1 MNLFILMNTKKLVGQ
16 IKTFLIEIGNSSPKN
31 KDIKNKIE
39 FKNKLKELFKLRYS
53 IFLKKKLPESENY
66 PYKIIDPYQVFG
78 EENKYGDFNLI
89 GNEWLN
95 KSSLKP
101 VAILWG
107 FNNWKWGFVSNYLP
121 EYRTA
126 FAPRKISS
134 INSIL
139 SIERFEIK
147 PEVFIVWGY
156 TDSLLLKIYAKYKK
170 ISIYRIEDGFI
181 RSSELGATHSTPY
194 SLIIDTKGLHYN
206 HEEPSDIEEILNN
219 GSFTKE
225 ELTTAKTCLNLM
237 HELRL
242 SKYNPPSIESPKTG
256 QIKIRKIIAV
266 LGQVDNDMSVR
277 LGNPD
282 RWTMTD
288 LIQLAKYENPD
299 ADIVYRPHPEIYRG
313 YQKSKFRMRQV
324 EKICKLST
332 PDMPLMDFLDNVDHV
347 YTITSLS
354 GLEALLRGI
363 KVTVVGGAF
372 YAGWG
377 LTDDRVDFPRRK
389 SKLTLTEL
397 FSGIYLKYPR
407 YLADIENSAIGFQ
420 AACFRIKADHDA
432 MSYLI
437 AAKNVTNLQDLQ
449 EIASSD
455 YWPQLFFGKK
465 SNEIQPQIDKLINY
479 IDFRKLMYFGSG
491 RLFQKSILFSMCGK
505 IKTNEARDT
514 FITKI
519 RSFIDIDI
527 FNELLIALHK
537 YHPGNYVVKQTT
549 WLLNENDEQSTSVEV
564 LKSHLDMI
572 TRSKFPDKN
581 SIDNELITGAQQHN
595 SDSSNNLDIDDN
607 QKEILLSILDQ
618 LIEKTNFEEAIDI
631 ATHLFITG
639 HGTNE
644 LLLKIA
650 EISELKFDIL
660 SSRSISDFC
669 KKIDLYGFNRKALS
683 INLMNLPTEDDEINP
698 FDLMTLLTLQ
708 FKLSPERINATLAV
722 IDSFSKLKSFEQV
735 LRSMIN
741 LDNNFTLQKS
751 IAYLELNNTEKS
763 MEIIK
768 QLIAEGNNSDKI
780 RVAYSKNL
788 SAIND
793 FKNALSVI
801 NEARINEPTIPN
813 YRESLRILNYVGKFN
828 EALEL
833 INEAEKN
840 KIYISENLYI
850 STKLGLRKI
859 GDGYKHYLHIPFRNN
874 VINYFGEKYLKKI
887 TGDLD
892 NLLLLAGYGPGD
904 EIRFSSIYNDLPNL
918 LNTANFKITCDYR
931 LYNILNRSFDSIEFF
946 PVKRT
951 RNFSKNYPRN
961 LYNKLPGSDLCTI
974 LDNNGYSKA
983 MDSNGIILVTDLLH
997 QCRKVYADFSGSS
1010 YLKHDTNLA
1019 IEFAKK
1025 LPGNTHLVGL
1035 SWRSSLTTQSRNEH
1049 YLSVEE
1055 LSPIFNISG
1064 LQFVNLQY
1072 DDCQD
1077 EIDWIEERYPGK
1089 LINISE
1095 IDQYNDFDSVA
1106 ALMKCMD
1113 LIIAPATTV
1122 VELAGALGCP
1132 TWLLSNSSELHWR
1145 KIDKF
1150 GTDVWHKSITHI
1162 EGEKLGDKKSLVD
1175 QLFINLM
1182 DFSVKNSKSNVI

>member
-1 MNLFILMNTKKLVGQ
+1 MNIFRLMNTKKIVGQ
-16 IKTFLIEIGNSSPKN
+16 LKNVLIAIGNSWQKYKN
-31 KDIKNKIE
+31 NKNQSE
-39 FKNKLKELFKLRYS
+39 YKNKLKELFKLRYS
-53 IFLKKKLPESENY
+53 IFLKKKIPESENY

-78 EENKYGDFNLI
+78 EENKYGDLNLI

-95 KSSLKP
+95 INSLKP

-126 FAPRKISS
+126 FAPRKITS
-134 INSIL
+134 INSII

-156 TDSLLLKIYAKYKK
+156 TDSPLLRIYAKYKK

-194 SLIIDTKGLHYN
+194 SLIIDRKGLHYN

-225 ELTTAKTCLNLM
+225 DLTTAKTCMDLM
-237 HELRL
+237 HELKL
-242 SKYNPPSIESPKTG
+242 SKYNPPSIESTKAG

-282 RWTMTD
+282 RWTMTN

-347 YTITSLS
+347 YTISSLS

-377 LTDDRVDFPRRK
+377 LTDDRLDFPRRK

-407 YLADIENSAIGFQ
+407 YLADIEDSAIGFQ

-437 AAKNVTNLQDLQ
+437 AAKNVANLHDLH

-479 IDFRKLMYFGSG
+479 IDFRKLMYIGSG

-505 IKTNEARDT
+505 IKTNEARDI

-519 RSFIDIDI
+519 RTFIDADI
-527 FNELLIALHK
+527 FNELLIALQK

-564 LKSHLDMI
+564 LKSHLDKI
-572 TRSKFPDKN
+572 TSSKFPDKN
-581 SIDNELITGAQQHN
+581 SFDNASITSNQHHN
-595 SDSSNNLDIDDN
+595 SELPNKLDIDDN

-618 LIEKTNFEEAIDI
+618 LIEKTNYEEAIDI

-639 HGTNE
+639 HGTSE
-644 LLLKIA
+644 VLLKIA

-660 SSRSISDFC
+660 SARSISDFC

-683 INLMNLPTEDDEINP
+683 INLMNLPTEEDEINP
-698 FDLMTLLTLQ
+698 LDLMCLLTLQ

-722 IDSFSKLKSFEQV
+722 IDSFSRLKSFEQV

-741 LDNNFTLQKS
+741 LDNNISLQKS

-763 MEIIK
+763 MEIVK
-768 QLIAEGNNSDKI
+768 QLIVEGNKSDKI

-793 FKNALSVI
+793 FNNALSVI
-801 NEARINEPTIPN
+801 NEARISEPSIL
-813 YRESLRILNYVGKFN
+813 YFRESIRILNYTGNFN

-833 INEAEKN
+833 IKDAEKN
-840 KIYISENLYI
+840 KIHLSENLHI
-850 STKLGLRKI
+850 TTKLGLKRV
-859 GDGYKHYLHIPFRNN
+859 GDGYKHYLQIPFRNKL
-874 VINYFGEKYLKKI
+874 INYFGEKYLRTI
-887 TGDLD
+887 TENLD
-892 NLLLLAGYGPGD
+892 NLIVLAAYGPGD
-904 EIRFSSIYNDLPNL
+904 EIRFASIYNDLSSL
-918 LNTANFKITCDYR
+918 INTCNFKITCDYR
-931 LYNILNRSFDSIEFF
+931 LFNTLKRSFEKIDFI

-951 RNFSKNYPRN
+951 RNYSKKYPRD

-974 LDNNGYSKA
+974 LDNNGYSQII
-983 MDSNGIILVTDLLH
+983 DSKNIILITDLIH
-997 QCRKVYADFSGSS
+997 RCRKDYTDFPGIPYFKYDRELSA
-1010 YLKHDTNLA
+1010 K
-1019 IEFAKK
+1019 FAKK
-1025 LPGNTHLVGL
+1025 LPGNIKLVGL
-1035 SWRSSLTTQSRNEH
+1035 SWRSSLTSHSRNES
-1049 YLSVEE
+1049 YLYVEE

-1064 LQFVNLQY
+1064 LQYVNLQY
-1072 DDCQD
+1072 DECQN
-1077 EIDWIEERYPGK
+1077 ELDWIEQRYPGK
-1089 LINISE
+1089 IINISE
-1095 IDQYNDFDSVA
+1095 IDLYNDFDSLA

-1113 LIIAPATTV
+1113 LIIAPATNII
-1122 VELAGALGCP
+1122 EFAGALGCP
-1132 TWLLSNSSELHWR
+1132 AWFLSNSCELHWR
-1145 KIDKF
+1145 KIDQF
-1150 GTDVWHKSITHI
+1150 GTDVWHNSTTHI
-1162 EGEKLGDKKSLVD
+1162 EGSTVGDKKKLVD
-1175 QLFINLM
+1175 QLYINLL
-1182 DFSVKNSKSNVI
+1182 DFSRNK